1 MADSRRTP
9 RKAPP
14 RARAAAHTKTKDPAP
29 AVTTTVSVNP
39 PSTAATGVV
48 PASTHAAPV
57 AAAPLAAGL
66 PAGLGPAALT
76 PADVSGQLAAVAPT
90 FGQVL
95 GSVGQGVADSQT
107 ALDQGVIDT
116 VTDLADTKITVVTDV
131 IQHLNDDG
139 EPDPSQTQLV
149 SADLSVLNFFTPTI
163 HEWKRVAISMDLSVG
178 AFSETDGLTFNAE
191 QQGGGVGGV
200 GLFWGFLG
208 LGYDYDYDNTQTFQ
222 QTHQQESSWSAGE
235 VRIDA
240 ILAPR
245 QTGKFPIPSQVSVGP
260 QIVFSQGAVKET
272 AVAGGGV
279 NRSVDVLITVLKAAG
294 DPNPN
299 KALTVDAGP
308 LRTSFST
315 TAPFTGSQTN
325 ADGNVEVTLIRNVP
339 NSGTGA
345 VKVPVLVRLGELSQ
359 GFTLTI

>member
-1 MADSRRTP
+1 MAETRRAP
-9 RKAPP
+9 HKSPP
-14 RARAAAHTKTKDPAP
+14 RASAPASTTTRGRTPAATTTTPAP
-29 AVTTTVSVNP
+29 AR
-39 PSTAATGVV
+39 AARTGVV
-48 PASTHAAPV
+48 AAPARTAPV
-57 AAAPLAAGL
+57 TAAPLGDGL
-66 PAGLGPAALT
+66 PIGMTTAPLA
-76 PADVSGQLAAVAPT
+76 ADVSGQLQTVAPT

-95 GSVGQGVADSQT
+95 GSVGQGVADSQA

-116 VTDLADTKITVVTDV
+116 VKDLADTKITVVTDV
-131 IQHLNDDG
+131 IQHLTDDG

-149 SADLSVLNFFTPTI
+149 STDLSVLNFFTPTI
-163 HEWKRVAISMDLSVG
+163 HEWKRVALSMDLSVG

-200 GLFWGFLG
+200 GLFWGFVG
-208 LGYDYDYDNTQTFQ
+208 LGYDYNYDDTQSFQ

-240 ILAPR
+240 ILGPR

-272 AVAGGGV
+272 PVTGGGV
-279 NRSVDVLITVLKAAG
+279 NRSIDVLISVLKAAG

-308 LRTSFST
+308 LRTSFSS
-315 TAPFTGSQTN
+315 TAPFTGSTTN
-325 ADGNVEVTLIRNVP
+325 ADGNVEVTIIRNVP

-345 VKVPVLVRLGELSQ
+345 AKVPVLVRLGELSQ
-359 GFTLTI
+359 TFTLTI